1 MAFNDTNIIV
11 GAANVFIGPKVDAT
25 GRPAAPAIPAN
36 GGTLPGTG
44 PNQWRHVGYTTEG
57 VEVSYE
63 PDYGDVEVDQLLD
76 SARIFKQ
83 GMRVTANTTFSE
95 ATLENLLVAW
105 GQVGGGNGDG
115 VVSTDILSGRLGEAP
130 AERQLYFVGPRPGAN
145 AEAGERQYHLWR
157 AIQTESTSHA
167 LRRAEATTLPASF
180 RCLPKAGVGSG
191 GSAYGTITDAASSRT
206 GLDYGMSE

>member
-1 MAFNDTNIIV
+1 MAFNDANIIV
-11 GAANVFIGPKVDAT
+11 GAANVFVGPAAT
-25 GRPAAPAIPAN
+25 GSGRPA
-36 GGTLPGTG
+36 LPVLASGDLNAASVSAG
-44 PNQWRHVGYTTEG
+44 WRHVGYTTEG

-63 PDYGDVEVDQLLD
+63 PDYGDVEVDKLLD

-105 GQVGGGNGDG
+105 GQVNAGTGQNATGANPS
-115 VVSTDILSGRLGEAP
+115 VDILSGRLGEAP
-130 AERQLYFVGPRPGAN
+130 AERQLFFAGPRPGSA
-145 AEAGERQYHLWR
+145 AGERQYHLWR

-180 RCLPKAGVGSG
+180 RCLPKAGVGSA
-191 GSAYGTITDAASSRT
+191 GSAYGTITDTATRAF
-206 GLDYGMSE
+206 LDVGMSA